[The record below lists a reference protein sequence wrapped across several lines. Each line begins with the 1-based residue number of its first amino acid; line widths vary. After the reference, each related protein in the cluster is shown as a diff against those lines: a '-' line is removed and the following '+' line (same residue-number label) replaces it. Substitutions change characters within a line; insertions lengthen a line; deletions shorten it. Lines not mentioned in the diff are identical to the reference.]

1 MIANLPM
8 YDRPELDTANLRFWH
23 LIRQALYA
31 RGIEAPENLAQSND
45 MMAVWTDPSLVLSQ
59 TCGMP
64 YRKHL
69 HGKVNLVGTPDYDL
83 PDCPAGHYYSV
94 IVVRKTDPRTALKDF
109 ENPIFAFN
117 EEISQSGF
125 AAPLN
130 HAAAQGVRFDNRIQ
144 SFGHAISAKMVATG
158 QADIAALDAVTWTFV
173 DRYDE
178 FAKDL
183 RVLEITAPPTPVLPF
198 ITSTNHDPDLIF
210 GAIEQAIKQL
220 TADEKAALS
229 LKGIIKIPAEDYLSV
244 PNP

>member
-8 YDRPELDTANLRFWH
+8 YDRPELNAANLRFWH
-23 LIRQALYA
+23 LIRQALHA
-31 RGIEAPENLAQSND
+31 SGIEAPEYLSQRTD
-45 MMAVWTDPSLVLSQ
+45 LMAVWTDPSLVLGQ

-94 IVVRKTDPRTALKDF
+94 IVVRTSDPRSTLKNF
-109 ENPIFAFN
+109 ENSIFAFN

-130 HAAAQGVRFDNRIQ
+130 HAAAQGVRFANCIQ
-144 SFGHAISAKMVATG
+144 SFGHALSAEMVATG
-158 QADIAALDAVTWTFV
+158 QADIAALDAVTWTFIE
-173 DRYDE
+173 RYDA

-210 GAIEQAIKQL
+210 GAIAQAISRL
-220 TADEKAALS
+220 TPDEKSTLS
-229 LKGIIKIPAEDYLSV
+229 LKGIIKIPADDYLRV